1 MIYIYKN
8 WNRFNS
14 VSVIAPLICILISF
28 LEHERKEPSYSQH
41 VKKMHRN
48 SKNLRKAEV
57 PRDPKEGVL
66 NVVYPSCELC

>member
-1 MIYIYKN
+1 MKERN
-8 WNRFNS
+8 L
-14 VSVIAPLICILISF
+14 VIASML
-28 LEHERKEPSYSQH
+28 
-41 VKKMHRN
+41 KKMHRN